1 MEDLF
6 SSYDLKDGINIP
18 VMGYGCYKAEGKE
31 LIAGIE
37 YAISIG
43 YSLLD
48 SAAYYHNE
56 TTVGEAIKKLGAPRE
71 TLFVISKIWPDSFD
85 RPVES
90 LDKTLR
96 DLKLDYLDA
105 YLLHWPGLDE
115 KRRLNAF
122 EALIRE
128 QEKGKIRVLG
138 VSNFLQSHLTNL
150 YRRFAFWPPL
160 NQIEIHP
167 YCQQKELCDFCAKQE
182 IQIVSSIPLGR
193 GTEFDNPTLVAIAKK
208 YGKSVPQVMLR
219 WQIQKFYIPIPK
231 SVHPERIKANADIFD
246 FSLSDQDMMDIA
258 KLDKPDNAG
267 RVSKDPLNFPE

>member
-1 MEDLF
+1 MKDLH
-6 SSYDLKDGINIP
+6 SSYDLNDNIKIP

-31 LIAGIE
+31 LIKGVK
-37 YAISIG
+37 YATSLG

-56 TTVGEAIKKLGAPRE
+56 ATVGEAIEECGQPRE
-71 TLFVISKIWPDSFD
+71 NLFVISKIWPDAFD
-85 RPVES
+85 KPVDS

-96 DLKLDYLDA
+96 DLKLEYLDA

-122 EALIRE
+122 EALLKE
-128 QEKGKIRVLG
+128 KEKGKIRVLG
-138 VSNFLQSHLTNL
+138 VSNFLQSHLNNL
-150 YRRFAFWPPL
+150 HKRFSLWLPI

-167 YCQQKELCDFCAKQE
+167 YCQQKELCDFCVE
-182 IQIVSSIPLGR
+182 RDIQIVSSVPLGR
-193 GTEFDNPTLVAIAKK
+193 GAEFDNPVLIAISKK

-219 WQIQKFYIPIPK
+219 WQIQKAYIPIPK

-246 FSLSDQDMMDIA
+246 FSLSDQDMLEISS
-258 KLDKPDNAG
+258 LDKPDNAG
-267 RVSKDPLNFPE
+267 RVSKDPLKFPE